1 MKILV
6 SHRSASHLTILQ
18 LSTSICESISA
29 NTIVINLYTGI
40 LDSIINADYTGYI
53 PWQSLPAV
61 YHGRI
66 FATEITEIHPVSFK
80 VLDPI
85 ALLDTKGIFHIS
97 VEVLPLWSEVRTST
111 RLCSRPATNHI
122 FLPFPPFPWTS
133 FRCLS
138 DYGAS
143 GKNKVWDS
151 KCRDFGDSIPLLLT
165 TYGIVYAAN

>member
-97 VEVLPLWSEVRTST
+97 VEVLPL
-111 RLCSRPATNHI
+111 
-122 FLPFPPFPWTS
+122 
-133 FRCLS
+133 
-138 DYGAS
+138 
-143 GKNKVWDS
+143 
-151 KCRDFGDSIPLLLT
+151 
-165 TYGIVYAAN
+165 